1 MTFHCTNAT
10 LLNQGDMVPKSNL
23 DYSPSLPQITFGGS
37 LVVVG
42 QRHFTALHYT
52 DPQMSPI
59 ALGSSEK
66 KEQISY
72 KARAHKWMFLVPKR
86 VGVNIVFVSSSTG
99 GVETVLLLYRT
110 HTKLE
115 HCESS

>member
-1 MTFHCTNAT
+1 M
-10 LLNQGDMVPKSNL
+10 LPKSNMNF
-23 DYSPSLPQITFGGS
+23 SPLLPQITFGGS

-42 QRHFTALHYT
+42 QGHFTALHHT

-99 GVETVLLLYRT
+99 GVATVLLLYRT

>member
-1 MTFHCTNAT
+1 
-10 LLNQGDMVPKSNL
+10 MVPKSNL

-86 VGVNIVFVSSSTG
+86 VGVNIVLVHMSSGTG
-99 GVETVLLLYRT
+99 GVATLLLLYI
-110 HTKLE
+110 
-115 HCESS
+115 